1 MGIADD
7 DFLGSHMVPLLNATR
22 IDAACL
28 GNHDLDFGMEQFEY
42 LAKKCTFP
50 WLVANVLDPA
60 LGEGE
65 RTALILVGQAL
76 AQEGFAES
84 RLYAGDYDRRF
95 RPVGTAPRFPE

>member
-1 MGIADD
+1 
-7 DFLGSHMVPLLNATR
+7 MVPLLNATR

-60 LGEGE
+60 LGEDVPLGNCK
-65 RTALILVGQAL
+65 RSDSSDWWK
-76 AQEGFAES
+76 ES
-84 RLYAGDYDRRF
+84 GWQL
-95 RPVGTAPRFPE
+95 